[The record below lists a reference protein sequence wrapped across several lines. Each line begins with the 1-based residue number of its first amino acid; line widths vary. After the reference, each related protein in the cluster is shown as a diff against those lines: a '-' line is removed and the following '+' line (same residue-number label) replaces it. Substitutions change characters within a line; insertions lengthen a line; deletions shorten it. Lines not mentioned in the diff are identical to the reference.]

1 MFFGF
6 CGKHVFAILTGK
18 HFFCDFGMKT
28 CFSVFAGKHVF
39 AILTEK
45 YFFAILAGKCVLGF
59 WREKV
64 VFSTRKSVFIVLS
77 VFVCDKNDIM
87 FRFVICELH

>member
-1 MFFGF
+1 MFSVFAE
-6 CGKHVFAILTGK
+6 KHVFAILTGK
-18 HFFCDFGMKT
+18 HFF
-28 CFSVFAGKHVF
+28 
-39 AILTEK
+39 
-45 YFFAILAGKCVLGF
+45 AILAGKCVLRF

-64 VFSTRKSVFIVLS
+64 VFSTGKSVFVVLS